1 MGAKVE
7 IYQLMNRLVS
17 EGAAIIMVSSELP
30 EILAMSDR
38 ILVMREGKIAGEV
51 NREEA
56 NQELILNLALGGKN
70 HYARTP

>member
-1 MGAKVE
+1 MD
-7 IYQLMNRLVS
+7 
-17 EGAAIIMVSSELP
+17 SSELQ
-30 EILAMSDR
+30 EKLAMSDR

-70 HYARTP
+70 YYARTP